1 MKYYNVCWN
10 ELNMY
15 ECKADNKD
23 DTEISFR
30 INVSSNV
37 RRYKILKIKR
47 GKILKIKG
55 VKK

>member
-10 ELNMY
+10 EIKMY

-37 RRYKILKIKR
+37 RRYKILKIMEMMQNMR
-47 GKILKIKG
+47 QSSI
-55 VKK
+55 